1 MLHGIQMQI
10 VRNSRRSSVL
20 EEAADAKLLGVVQE
34 RDILSLEL
42 DEIKQELHVALENE
56 AALDVE
62 RGMLSLEVDIITVE
76 LHEALA
82 LPDMMKTD
90 LMKAEENIRIA
101 EENIRIAEKKIRIA
115 EEKIKIAEENEAA
128 LDVEVKTLRA
138 EVERLQQE
146 ADKKTKKSRWF
157 S

>member
-1 MLHGIQMQI
+1 MLHGIQTQI
-10 VRNSRRSSVL
+10 VRNSTVH
-20 EEAADAKLLGVVQE
+20 EEAGAKLLGVVQE

-42 DEIKQELHVALENE
+42 DTIKEELHV
-56 AALDVE
+56 
-62 RGMLSLEVDIITVE
+62 
-76 LHEALA
+76 ALA

-90 LMKAEENIRIA
+90 LMKAEENIKIAEEKIKIA
-101 EENIRIAEKKIRIA
+101 EENIKIA

-146 ADKKTKKSRWF
+146 AEDKKTKKSRWF